1 MSGWCCGPTTEDETK
16 RMRYQDDMDGMFDAL
31 GDLTLQQ
38 RAVIKERYR
47 FLMAEYRWRAR
58 FYTMLFYLLRITMT
72 VGSLAVPAM
81 LSLNNL
87 EDQAARGLYWGT
99 WGLSLAVTT
108 ANGLLTLFKL
118 DKRFFML
125 HAVAERLR
133 TETWQ
138 YLTLSGRYSGHYGG
152 IRPTHRNQYVYYT
165 SKMEK
170 IRMRHI
176 DDEYV
181 RPAGDGTDKKPV
193 GVSSASAGDEG
204 AGAGHRDSVSQD
216 VPTPPDQA
224 LLRSG
229 TTPGPRGTPQATVK
243 FRRRRDSHESLG
255 KGDEVA
261 LEIHEKKDEKGPSTA
276 EITERAT
283 AAAALPVYD
292 GDREIVS
299 PAGGERNTVLFAT
312 SDV

>member
-1 MSGWCCGPTTEDETK
+1 MSQ
-16 RMRYQDDMDGMFDAL
+16 RMRYQDDMDRMFDAL

-47 FLMAEYRWRAR
+47 FLMSEYRWRAR
-58 FYTMLFYLLRITMT
+58 FYTMLFYMLRITMT

-152 IRPTHRNQYVYYT
+152 FRPTHRNQYVYYT

-181 RPAGDGTDKKPV
+181 RPAGDGADKKQV

-204 AGAGHRDSVSQD
+204 GGDSAGHRNSVSQD
-216 VPTPPDQA
+216 VPSPPDQA
-224 LLRSG
+224 ALRTG
-229 TTPGPRGTPQATVK
+229 TTPGPQSASHKRLARQESEATI
-243 FRRRRDSHESLG
+243 G
-255 KGDEVA
+255 KGDEIA
-261 LEIHEKKDEKGPSTA
+261 LEIHEKKDEKGPSAAEVAERVTA
-276 EITERAT
+276 
-283 AAAALPVYD
+283 LSVHD
-292 GDREIVS
+292 GDREAV
-299 PAGGERNTVLFAT
+299 PPPNRERNTVLFT
-312 SDV
+312 SPEV

>member
-1 MSGWCCGPTTEDETK
+1 
-16 RMRYQDDMDGMFDAL
+16 MRSVDDLDTMFDSL

-38 RAVIKERYR
+38 RAAIKERYR
-47 FLMAEYRWRAR
+47 FLMAEYGWRCR
-58 FYTMLFYLLRITMT
+58 FYTVLFYVLRITMT

-87 EDQAARGLYWGT
+87 EDKEAKGLYWGT

-125 HAVAERLR
+125 HAVAEKLR
-133 TETWQ
+133 SETWQ

-152 IRPTHRNQYVYYT
+152 VRPTHRNQYVYYT
-165 SKMEK
+165 YKIEK
-170 IRMRHI
+170 IRMQHI
-176 DDEYV
+176 NDEYV
-181 RPAGDGTDKKPV
+181 RPAGDADDKKVVTAPSV
-193 GVSSASAGDEG
+193 NSGGDDG
-204 AGAGHRDSVSQD
+204 DSGGGHRGSVSQD

-229 TTPGPRGTPQATVK
+229 TTPGPRIAAAAQ
-243 FRRRRDSHESLG
+243 RRIGRQDSGDTIG

-261 LEIHEKKDEKGPSTA
+261 LEIHDKKGPTEV
-276 EITERAT
+276 EITERNT
-283 AAAALPVYD
+283 MQMHDDV
-292 GDREIVS
+292 DREGVS
-299 PAGGERNTVLFAT
+299 PGGRRRNSVLFAT
-312 SDV
+312 PEV

>member
-1 MSGWCCGPTTEDETK
+1 MSQ

-31 GDLTLQQ
+31 SDLTLQQ

-47 FLMAEYRWRAR
+47 FLMSEYRWRAR
-58 FYTMLFYLLRITMT
+58 FYTVLFYVLRITMT

-165 SKMEK
+165 SKIEK

-181 RPAGDGTDKKPV
+181 RPAGDGSEKKPA

-204 AGAGHRDSVSQD
+204 GGDGAGHRDSVSQD
-216 VPTPPDQA
+216 VPSPPDQA

-243 FRRRRDSHESLG
+243 TRRRQESQETLG
-255 KGDEVA
+255 KGDEIA
-261 LEIHEKKDEKGPSTA
+261 LEIHEKKDEKGPSSA
-276 EITERAT
+276 EVAERAAVSVHDGNG
-283 AAAALPVYD
+283 AA
-292 GDREIVS
+292 VS
-299 PAGGERNTVLFAT
+299 PPNRERNTVLFA
-312 SDV
+312 SSEV

>member
-1 MSGWCCGPTTEDETK
+1 
-16 RMRYQDDMDGMFDAL
+16 MRYQDDMDQMFDAL
-31 GDLTLQQ
+31 TDLTLQQ

-47 FLMAEYRWRAR
+47 FLMSEYRWRAR
-58 FYTMLFYLLRITMT
+58 FYTMLFYVLRITMT

-181 RPAGDGTDKKPV
+181 RSAGDGTEKKLA
-193 GVSSASAGDEG
+193 GVSSASAGDD
-204 AGAGHRDSVSQD
+204 AGGGGDHRDSVSQD
-216 VPTPPDQA
+216 VPSPPDQA

-229 TTPGPRGTPQATVK
+229 TTPGPQSADRKRLARQESTATI
-243 FRRRRDSHESLG
+243 G

-261 LEIHEKKDEKGPSTA
+261 LEIHEKKDEKGPSATEVAERVTA
-276 EITERAT
+276 AT
-283 AAAALPVYD
+283 AVPMHDSNGAVVPPSN
-292 GDREIVS
+292 R
-299 PAGGERNTVLFAT
+299 ERNTVLFT
-312 SDV
+312 SPEV

>member
-1 MSGWCCGPTTEDETK
+1 
-16 RMRYQDDMDGMFDAL
+16 MRYQDDMDHMFDAL
-31 GDLTLQQ
+31 VDLTLQQ

-47 FLMAEYRWRAR
+47 FLMSEYRWRAR
-58 FYTMLFYLLRITMT
+58 FYTMLFYVLRITMT

-87 EDQAARGLYWGT
+87 EDKIVAQGLYWGT

-152 IRPTHRNQYVYYT
+152 VRPTHRNQYVYYT
-165 SKMEK
+165 SKIEK

-181 RPAGDGTDKKPV
+181 RPAGDGTEKKTV
-193 GVSSASAGDEG
+193 GVSSVSASDDVGRGGD
-204 AGAGHRDSVSQD
+204 HHDSVSQD
-216 VPTPPDQA
+216 VPSPPDQA

-229 TTPGPRGTPQATVK
+229 TTPGPQSADHKRLARQESATNI
-243 FRRRRDSHESLG
+243 G

-261 LEIHEKKDEKGPSTA
+261 LEIHEKKDEKGPSAAEVAERVTA
-276 EITERAT
+276 
-283 AAAALPVYD
+283 LSVHD
-292 GDREIVS
+292 GDREAV
-299 PAGGERNTVLFAT
+299 PPPNRERNTVLFT
-312 SDV
+312 SPEV